1 MDVTIKCTYW
11 FYHHRFLSKL
21 QAVAAKIAS
30 GRSKIYKR
38 SQQNLQ
44 AVATKFA
51 SGRSAGLQFSPSS
64 PSVCFSSPIRTNKQF
79 YPAFILFYSFISAFM
94 SNFAF
99 LFTH

>member
-38 SQQNLQ
+38 SQQKLQ
-44 AVATKFA
+44 AVASARQPA
-51 SGRSAGLQFSPSS
+51 SLPNVPENRFG
-64 PSVCFSSPIRTNKQF
+64 
-79 YPAFILFYSFISAFM
+79 
-94 SNFAF
+94 
-99 LFTH
+99 

>member
-44 AVATKFA
+44 AVAVPACNFPHHLHQSVFHPHPDKQA
-51 SGRSAGLQFSPSS
+51 ILSGFHP
-64 PSVCFSSPIRTNKQF
+64 
-79 YPAFILFYSFISAFM
+79 
-94 SNFAF
+94 F
-99 LFTH
+99 LFVYFSIYV

>member
-21 QAVAAKIAS
+21 QAVAAKI
-30 GRSKIYKR
+30 
-38 SQQNLQ
+38 
-44 AVATKFA
+44 A